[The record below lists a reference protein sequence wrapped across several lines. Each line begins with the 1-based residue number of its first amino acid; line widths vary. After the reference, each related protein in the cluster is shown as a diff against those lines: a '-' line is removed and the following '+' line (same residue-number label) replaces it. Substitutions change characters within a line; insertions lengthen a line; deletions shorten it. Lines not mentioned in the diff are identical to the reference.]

1 MKYRKSIIFFA
12 ATLTLMARVA
22 SSEGELSALEL
33 TLSASD
39 DVINKNVSEDQE
51 LLNDGDVFSERYTL
65 DQVFLFEQL
74 IENYCS
80 NLKLDSPNKGHLE
93 NRIVKYIGD
102 NELLSSRHHNDIE
115 IREQRSKVAVA
126 LLSVMRTSCGSLNSV
141 ADKADSLKEQ
151 DGDELQALNKLNEE
165 LAVELL
171 ENGFVS
177 VDDGEIADWES
188 LLALNGPFLV
198 DQKAVSE
205 KLRFEPTSFIEQDGL
220 EYIGSEAIGAIAK
233 EGSDSV
239 VSLYKTDF
247 GAVSIT
253 ETDISDYASAD
264 TDDDTQSYFETTKV
278 GESEVLSLVMRGKTT
293 GEFETQLL
301 WADELLN
308 REYTISVNMNAND
321 PTSSSH
327 LENLFALVN
336 KISN

>member
-1 MKYRKSIIFFA
+1 MKYRKSVIFFA
-12 ATLTLMARVA
+12 ATLTLIARVA
-22 SSEGELSALEL
+22 SSEGELSALEQ
-33 TLSASD
+33 TFNTSG

-51 LLNDGDVFSERYTL
+51 LLNDRDVF
-65 DQVFLFEQL
+65 
-74 IENYCS
+74 N
-80 NLKLDSPNKGHLE
+80 
-93 NRIVKYIGD
+93 
-102 NELLSSRHHNDIE
+102 
-115 IREQRSKVAVA
+115 
-126 LLSVMRTSCGSLNSV
+126 
-141 ADKADSLKEQ
+141 
-151 DGDELQALNKLNEE
+151 ELQALNKLNEE

-198 DQKAVSE
+198 NRKAVSE

-253 ETDISDYASAD
+253 ETDVSEYESAD
-264 TDDDTQSYFETTKV
+264 MDDVTQSYFETTKV
-278 GESEVLSLVMRGKTT
+278 GELEVLLFVMRGQTK